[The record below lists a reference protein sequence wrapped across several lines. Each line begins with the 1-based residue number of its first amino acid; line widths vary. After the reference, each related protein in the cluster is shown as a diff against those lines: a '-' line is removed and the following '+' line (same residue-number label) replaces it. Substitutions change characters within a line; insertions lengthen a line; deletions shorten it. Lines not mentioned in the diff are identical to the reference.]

1 MIDSKAQP
9 DARKRWMAVLAKA
22 DWEQLDTLWQQNKV
36 KPAYELVRGP
46 ETGLV
51 MAQGRMGGSGAPF
64 NVGEITVTR
73 CTVRLSKGSY
83 VGHSY
88 VMGRNRKHAETAAL
102 LDGVLQDPEL
112 APQVAKDIVVPL
124 QKVHAARRQNA
135 QAKAAATKVDFFTL
149 VRGEDD

>member
-1 MIDSKAQP
+1 MTDSRAHTEH
-9 DARKRWMAVLAKA
+9 RKQWMAVLAKA
-22 DWEQLDTLWQQNKV
+22 DWEQLDTLWQQTKISRDYSV
-36 KPAYELVRGP
+36 VRGP

-51 MAQGRMGGSGAPF
+51 MAQGRMGGSGSPF

-73 CTVRLSKGSY
+73 CTVRLSEGSIM
-83 VGHSY
+83 GHSY
-88 VMGRNRKHAETAAL
+88 VMGRSRKHAETAAL
-102 LDGVLQDPEL
+102 LDGLMQDPKVG
-112 APQVAKDIVVPL
+112 PQVESDIIVPL

>member
-1 MIDSKAQP
+1 MIDSSAHT
-9 DARKRWMAVLAKA
+9 DHRKLWMAVLAKA

-36 KPAYELVRGP
+36 VCDYKLVRGP

-73 CTVRLSKGSY
+73 CSVRLSRGDIM
-83 VGHSY
+83 GHSY

-102 LDGVLQDPEL
+102 IDGLMQDPGVG
-112 APQVAKDIVVPL
+112 PQVESDIIVPL

-135 QAKAAATKVDFFTL
+135 QSKAAATKVDFFTL
-149 VRGEDD
+149 VRGEDE

>member
-1 MIDSKAQP
+1 MSDSRLQT
-9 DARKRWMAVLAKA
+9 DNRKQWMAVLAKA
-22 DWEQLDTLWQQNKV
+22 DWEQLDTLWQQNKI
-36 KPAYELVRGP
+36 KPEYELVRGP

-73 CTVRLSKGSY
+73 CTVRLSDGEI

-102 LDGVLQDPEL
+102 LDGLMQDPKVG
-112 APQVAKDIVVPL
+112 AQVAQEIIAPL

>member
-1 MIDSKAQP
+1 MSDSGLQTEN
-9 DARKRWMAVLAKA
+9 RKQWMAVLAKA
-22 DWEQLDTLWQQNKV
+22 DWEQLDTLWRQNKI
-36 KPAYELVRGP
+36 KPKYELVRGP

-73 CTVRLSKGSY
+73 CTVRLSDVEI

-88 VMGRNRKHAETAAL
+88 VMGRNQKHAETAAL
-102 LDGVLQDPEL
+102 LDGLMQNPEL
-112 APQVAKDIVVPL
+112 SAQVSKEIIVPL
-124 QKVHAARRQNA
+124 KRVHAARRQNA
-135 QAKAAATKVDFFTL
+135 EAKAAATKVDFFTL

>member
-1 MIDSKAQP
+1 MTDSRANT
-9 DARKRWMAVLAKA
+9 DHRKNWMAVLAKA
-22 DWEQLDTLWQQNKV
+22 DWEQLDTLWQQNKIARDY
-36 KPAYELVRGP
+36 KLVRGP
-46 ETGLV
+46 ETGLI
-51 MAQGRMGGSGAPF
+51 MARGRMGGSGAPF

-73 CTVRLSKGSY
+73 CTVRLSDGDL

-102 LDGVLQDPEL
+102 LDGLMQDPRFG
-112 APQVAKDIVVPL
+112 PQVESDIIVPL
-124 QKVHAARRQNA
+124 QKVHTARQQNA